1 MSSQYNN
8 LTFVINYSYLFRTF
22 AAMNRLSLLLLALL
36 PIVAVAQD
44 TTTIKG
50 QQLQEVIVNANNAQ
64 RRIGSVQIGAEQI
77 QMKELTSAPALFGE
91 VDVMR
96 SLQLLP
102 GVKSESDASSSFQ
115 VRGGR
120 SSQNNILYDEAPVYN
135 VGHLAG
141 LFSTFNDNALSGAT
155 LYKGL
160 VPAQYGNASSAV
172 LDIIGRTGR
181 KDRWGGN
188 ISIGLLSAKASVEG
202 PVIDDKLGLLF
213 NVRRSYG
220 DLFLKL
226 TNEYSD
232 NTLYF
237 YDTNLKLD
245 YKLNNVNQL
254 FLSLFASHDRT
265 ALTDMVDMKWTNLA
279 GSLSWLHQF
288 RGKSTS
294 QTTFFASSY
303 DTDNGIS
310 ILGMNISYLGHI
322 RHLGLRQNFHLL
334 FGKHELNAGLQSM
347 LTDVKSAEWTR
358 MSNHEKEQRKA
369 WDNSAW
375 LNWQFSPIE
384 QFSISAGLRF
394 TAFSALGGPYYYEV
408 DDKGN
413 IIWLYKRTKN
423 MPVKT
428 HITLEPRLSMV
439 YQPTEQWSIKAGY
452 SRTSQNIHALRS
464 QSTSTPFDRY
474 TISTNLVKPEVAN
487 QVSLGVFYM
496 TPLQD
501 YDFSI
506 EGYYRHVDNV
516 LDYRDGISFASA
528 IEIERLVLAG
538 EGRGYGVELCARKNS
553 GKFTG
558 WLGYTLSWS
567 QTRIDGISMGNWYDA
582 NNDRRHDI
590 NIVASYQLNPA
601 WTLNATWVYNSGQA
615 FTAPS
620 AKYQIIDN
628 YIYYYA
634 ERNGYRAPD
643 YHRLDVS
650 ATWSKKIANGRLTRE
665 WSFGIYNLYNR
676 YNPFLIQF
684 EDSQYGRGTKAKQYS
699 LFGIVPS
706 VSFNLKF

>member
-8 LTFVINYSYLFRTF
+8 LTFVINYSYLFCTF

-36 PIVAVAQD
+36 PLVAAAQD

-77 QMKELTSAPALFGE
+77 QIKELTSAPALFGE

-120 SSQNNILYDEAPVYN
+120 SSQNNILYDESPVYN

-322 RHLGLRQNFHLL
+322 RHLGLRQNFRLL

-375 LNWQFSPIE
+375 LNWQYSPIE

-538 EGRGYGVELCARKNS
+538 EGRGYGVELCARKNT

-590 NIVASYQLNPA
+590 NIVASYKLHPA

-620 AKYQIIDN
+620 AKYQIVDN

-684 EDSQYGRGTKAKQYS
+684 EDSQYGRGTKAKQFS

>member
-1 MSSQYNN
+1 
-8 LTFVINYSYLFRTF
+8 
-22 AAMNRLSLLLLALL
+22 MNRLSILLFALL
-36 PIVAVAQD
+36 PIVAAAQD

-77 QMKELTSAPALFGE
+77 QIKDLTSAPALFGE

-141 LFSTFNDNALSGAT
+141 LFSAFNDNALAGAT

-160 VPAQYGNASSAV
+160 VPAQYGSASSAV
-172 LDIIGRTGR
+172 LDVVGRTGR
-181 KDRWGGN
+181 SDRWGGN
-188 ISIGLLSAKASVEG
+188 VSIGLLSAKGSIEG
-202 PVIDDKLGLLF
+202 PVVKDKLGLLF
-213 NVRRSYG
+213 NVRRSYV
-220 DLFLKL
+220 DVFLKL
-226 TNEYSD
+226 TDKYRD
-232 NTLYF
+232 NSLYF
-237 YDTNLKLD
+237 FDTNLKLD
-245 YKLNNVNQL
+245 YKLNEQNQL
-254 FLSLFASHDRT
+254 FLSFFASHDKT
-265 ALTDMVDMKWTNLA
+265 ALTNMVDMQWTNIA

-288 RGKSTS
+288 HGKSTS
-294 QTTFFASSY
+294 QTTLFASSY

-322 RHLGLRQNFHLL
+322 RHAGLRHNFRLIW
-334 FGKHELNAGLQSM
+334 GKHEINTGLQTM

-375 LNWQFSPIE
+375 LNWQYRPLE
-384 QFSISAGLRF
+384 NLTVSAGLRF
-394 TAFSALGGPYYYEV
+394 TAFSALGGPYYYDV
-408 DDKGN
+408 DEKGN
-413 IIWLYKRTKN
+413 IIWVYKRTKN

-428 HITLEPRLSMV
+428 HLTLEPRLSMV
-439 YQPTEQWSIKAGY
+439 YQPNAQWSVKAGY

-474 TISTNLVKPEVAN
+474 TISTNLIKPEVAD
-487 QVSLGVFYM
+487 QVSLGAFYM

-501 YDFSI
+501 YDFSL
-506 EGYYRHVDNV
+506 EGYYRHIDNV

-538 EGRGYGVELCARKNS
+538 EGRSYGVEFCARKNT

-558 WLGYTLSWS
+558 WLSYTLSWS
-567 QTRIDGISMGNWYDA
+567 QTRIDGISMGEWYDA

-590 NIVASYQLNPA
+590 NIVASYKLNNA
-601 WTLNATWVYNSGQA
+601 WTFNASWVYNSGQA

-620 AKYQIIDN
+620 AKYQIVDN

-650 ATWSKKIANGRLTRE
+650 ATWSKKIASGRLTRE

-684 EDSQYGRGTKAKQYS
+684 EDSQYGRGTRAKQYS